1 MNQEQQIDRN
11 EHVMRRRCSC
21 SWEDGPCELHGTYLV
36 VREGASTRTA
46 DDLLMRRVQPSEAPA
61 HMLGEGDAFGTF
73 CPHDGTLATRTDDG
87 VTRIDPHCAWK
98 GHRDDIVAALDTIA
112 GGGK

>member
-1 MNQEQQIDRN
+1 
-11 EHVMRRRCSC
+11 
-21 SWEDGPCELHGTYLV
+21 
-36 VREGASTRTA
+36 
-46 DDLLMRRVQPSEAPA
+46 
-61 HMLGEGDAFGTF
+61 MLGEGDAFGTF